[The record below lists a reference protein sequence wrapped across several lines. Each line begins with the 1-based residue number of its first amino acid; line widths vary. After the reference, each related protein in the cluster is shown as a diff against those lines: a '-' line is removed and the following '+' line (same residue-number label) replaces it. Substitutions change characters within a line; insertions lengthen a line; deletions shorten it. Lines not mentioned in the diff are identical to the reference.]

1 VLAGRK
7 NCYTIEEQAPFPAE
21 EVTML
26 SDDPKR
32 LKKTWEELVA
42 VAAMETDPE
51 KLATIMEEI
60 FAALEERE
68 RVLSLSQNPSGFQE
82 HPTET

>member
-1 VLAGRK
+1 
-7 NCYTIEEQAPFPAE
+7 
-21 EVTML
+21 ML
-26 SDDPKR
+26 SDGPKR
-32 LKKTWEELVA
+32 LKKTWEELTA
-42 VAAMETDPE
+42 TASMETDPE

-68 RVLSLSQNPSGFQE
+68 RTLSLSQNPSGFQE